1 MKAGAIRSLAEAHT
15 LSALEAAAEA
25 LAEREEDVLGVEG
38 ADAGEK
44 LTHLMLA
51 MRVRARVDAGEALKD
66 AFRTEMAG
74 VREVMT
80 NEG

>member
-1 MKAGAIRSLAEAHT
+1 MKAGAVRALAEAHDVPT
-15 LSALEAAAEA
+15 LEAAAEA
-25 LAEREEDVLGVEG
+25 LAEREENVLGVEG
-38 ADAGEK
+38 VDNGER

-51 MRVRARVDAGEALKD
+51 IRVRARADAGEALKD
-66 AFRTEMAG
+66 AFRAEMAG